1 MKKREKYSQRKKELI
16 IKQLEM
22 RLVEEQLENMK
33 SKQQDELLDTQDNNA
48 LKFEEVEGTPF
59 TLFNEDG
66 VYYGL
71 CGNLRLTNGSNDKL
85 TAVEEL
91 KEISWARITQV
102 IYSMIEGNELRKLRK

>member
-1 MKKREKYSQRKKELI
+1 MNTDKEL
-16 IKQLEM
+16 KL
-22 RLVEEQLENMK
+22 
-33 SKQQDELLDTQDNNA
+33 QQEALDITDNYA

-85 TAVEEL
+85 GVIKEL

-102 IYSMIEGNELRKLRK
+102 IYAMIEGNELRKLRK